1 MLARSR
7 SPKTEALG
15 ATFRIVERQTER
27 TFLAS
32 IALPSNRVFLTNEKR
47 EEEENNSTN
56 SSKHTPPR
64 ISSPFLLPSLNRFIY
79 LARTLSLVVA
89 IASLVIAPRCTR
101 HVAPAR
107 STPGVTVVPFRASL
121 APEPCVAYS
130 AGALSPVVAVR
141 FRGAE
146 GARARPAPNP
156 RHQIPGAGS
165 ASVAVLAEGQGRAH
179 AATCVW
185 VADVARPYARVARWK
200 TTEDIDFFSFFSLF
214 FTTDTL
220 APVRGKSVISG

>member
-47 EEEENNSTN
+47 ENI
-56 SSKHTPPR
+56 TPPPSKR